1 MMGAGIMAMVMA
13 VESRKGKKLQDKVF
27 SVGRAAQEA
36 IDLYGEE
43 QVVNATVGCYGDES
57 GTLGCLP
64 LVEKIYRQLPIH
76 DFIAY
81 APPLG
86 LDAYRQM
93 VIEEVFEAHRPDAY
107 CDAIATAGGT
117 GAIHIAIMNYSEI
130 GDAVLVTD
138 WHWGVYG
145 SLCQEVE
152 RKLQTFSLFDAKGA
166 FNIVAFTAG
175 VDSLLEKQDSLLIIL
190 NTPAHNPTGYSLS
203 YEEWQQV
210 LEVCQQAEK
219 KGKKISIVVDIA
231 YIAYAGEKN
240 EVRYF
245 MELFS
250 HLPEHLFIMVAFS
263 MSKGYTLY
271 GQRTG
276 ALVGISSSRAVID
289 EFIELGKYSARTAW
303 SNVNRAAMTLLT
315 TVRHARSRAMSVGD
329 YSLSSRLFY
338 FCTNGTGRCDL
349 STVATEMYF
358 YFTRNRRNTIRCL
371 FYSRT
376 QNERVSKNHARNNR
390 RNLIKKRV
398 IYITR
403 FFIRNYHYHS
413 TGDEHHRLVE

>member
-1 MMGAGIMAMVMA
+1 MIGAGIMAMVMA

-203 YEEWQQV
+203 YEEWEQV
-210 LEVCQQAEK
+210 LEVCRQAEK

-240 EVRYF
+240 EVRHF

-276 ALVGISSSRAVID
+276 ALVGISSSRAVVD

-315 TVRHARSRAMSVGD
+315 TVRQDKVLCRQIEVERMQIFQQIMKRAAIFTQEAEQC
-329 YSLSSRLFY
+329 RLAIIPY
-338 FCTNGTGRCDL
+338 QAG
-349 STVATEMYF
+349 
-358 YFTRNRRNTIRCL
+358 
-371 FYSRT
+371 
-376 QNERVSKNHARNNR
+376 
-390 RNLIKKRV
+390 
-398 IYITR
+398 
-403 FFIRNYHYHS
+403 FFISVPTTQADVICQRLQQKCIFTLPV
-413 TGDEHHRLVE
+413 TGGIRLGVCSIPERKMKGLAKIMQETIEEI